1 MKDSVINLEEF
12 SPTIQTVFRKKSCE
26 MRPLLAKLLF
36 FHVFN
41 NRLRIPLYM
50 LLSRFYKAIEV
61 SYYNQSYETDVV
73 YKILSMMHKGVS
85 FEKIN
90 LIVEQI
96 LIGE

>member
-1 MKDSVINLEEF
+1 MEDSVINLGEF

-26 MRPLLAKLLF
+26 MKPLLAKLLF
-36 FHVFN
+36 YHVFK

-50 LLSRFYKAIEV
+50 PLSQFYKAIEAN
-61 SYYNQSYETDVV
+61 YYNQFYETDVV
-73 YKILSMMHKGVS
+73 YRILSMMHKGMS

-90 LIVEQI
+90 LIAEQI